1 MLPYGLINQTGI
13 VPIYPIMVQRVSPER
28 ARRIILVA
36 AVVVASLP
44 AAAAAT
50 DPQIFARN

>member
-1 MLPYGLINQTGI
+1 MLPYGLINPTGI